1 MKSTGDW
8 VTTFNTGSIGAV
20 YRALDCNTAKLITV
34 KFLDVK
40 DVESDIREEFLEK
53 LTAEVDKVKEL
64 KDKNI
69 IRYLGV

>member
-1 MKSTGDW
+1 
-8 VTTFNTGSIGAV
+8 VITFNTGSIGAV

-40 DVESDIREEFLEK
+40 DVDSDIRKEFLSK
-53 LTAEVDKVKEL
+53 LTEEVNRIKEL
-64 KDKNI
+64 KDKNV